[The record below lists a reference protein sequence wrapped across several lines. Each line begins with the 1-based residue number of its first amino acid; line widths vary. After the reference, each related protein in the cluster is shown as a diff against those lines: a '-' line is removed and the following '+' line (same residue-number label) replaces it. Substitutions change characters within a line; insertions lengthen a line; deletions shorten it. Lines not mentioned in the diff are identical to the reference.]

1 MLPPMEITGAGQDE
15 SESNTAS
22 NLSGTPSTSS
32 DSGVVAAAGLPK
44 EIKSRPLRTV
54 VEWIVLVGAALL
66 VAFIVKT
73 FLFQAFYI
81 PSDSMVPTLVVGDR
95 VLVNK
100 LSYRAHEPN
109 RFDIVVFLA
118 PKGTETAL
126 IKDLVKRVVGLP
138 GETIEGRDGR
148 ILINGAVIEE
158 PFLPAGTQS
167 RTFGPVKVPPKS
179 YFMLGDNRPF
189 SKDSTYFGPIEG
201 KTFVGR
207 VFVRIWPLNRL
218 SLL

>member
-1 MLPPMEITGAGQDE
+1 MLRAMEMTGESKDE
-15 SESNTAS
+15 SELNTDSNVSAS
-22 NLSGTPSTSS
+22 PSTSG
-32 DSGVVAAAGLPK
+32 DSGVDAAAGLPK
-44 EIKSRPLRTV
+44 EIKSRPIRTV
-54 VEWIVLVGAALL
+54 VEWIVLIGAALL

-109 RFDIVVFLA
+109 RFDRVVFLA

-126 IKDLVKRVVGLP
+126 IKDLVKRVVALP

-158 PFLPAGTQS
+158 PFLPAGIQS

-207 VFVRIWPLNRL
+207 VFVRIWPLNR
-218 SLL
+218 

>member
-1 MLPPMEITGAGQDE
+1 MLRGMEIPAASKDE
-15 SESNTAS
+15 SESNAES
-22 NLSGTPSTSS
+22 ILSRTPSTSS
-32 DSGVVAAAGLPK
+32 DSVVVAAAGSPK
-44 EIKSRPLRTV
+44 EIGARPLRTV
-54 VEWIVLVGAALL
+54 LEWIVLVGAALL

-81 PSDSMVPTLVVGDR
+81 PSDSMVPALVVGDR

-118 PKGTETAL
+118 PKGTETPL
-126 IKDLVKRVVGLP
+126 VKDLVKRVVGLP

-158 PFLPAGTQS
+158 PFLPAGIQS

-201 KTFVGR
+201 EAFVGR

>member
-1 MLPPMEITGAGQDE
+1 MADSKNGVDPESPLTSDEFLPAEG
-15 SESNTAS
+15 SN
-22 NLSGTPSTSS
+22 NSGGNP
-32 DSGVVAAAGLPK
+32 V
-44 EIKSRPLRTV
+44 RTV
-54 VEWIVLVGAALL
+54 LEWIFLVGAALL
-66 VAFIVKT
+66 VAFVVKT

-81 PSDSMVPTLVVGDR
+81 PSDSMVPTLIRGDR

-100 LSYRAHEPN
+100 LSYKAHDPN

-118 PKGTETAL
+118 PKGTETDL

-138 GETIEGRDGR
+138 GETIEGRDGQ
-148 ILINGAVIEE
+148 ILINGSVISE
-158 PFLPAGTQS
+158 PFLPAGIQS

-189 SKDSTYFGPIEG
+189 SKDSTYFGPIER

-218 SLL
+218 NLL

>member
-1 MLPPMEITGAGQDE
+1 MLPRMNTPSDSNEDPGSISDSVSSSSPVTSKGAGVA
-15 SESNTAS
+15 TATD
-22 NLSGTPSTSS
+22 GQTEQGSS
-32 DSGVVAAAGLPK
+32 
-44 EIKSRPLRTV
+44 PLRTV
-54 VEWIVLVGAALL
+54 LEWIVLIGAALL

-81 PSDSMVPTLVVGDR
+81 PSDSMVPTLIRGDR

-100 LSYRAHEPN
+100 LSYKAHEPN

-118 PKGTETAL
+118 PKGTETDL

-148 ILINGAVIEE
+148 ILINGTVIEE
-158 PFLPAGTQS
+158 PFLPAGLQS

-218 SLL
+218 NLL

>member
-1 MLPPMEITGAGQDE
+1 MNKP
-15 SESNTAS
+15 SAS
-22 NLSGTPSTSS
+22 NEDPGSIS
-32 DSGVVAAAGLPK
+32 DSVSSGNPVTSKSAGVATATDAQTEQG
-44 EIKSRPLRTV
+44 SSPLRTV
-54 VEWIVLVGAALL
+54 LEWIVLVGAALL

-81 PSDSMVPTLVVGDR
+81 PSDSMVPTLIRGDR

-100 LSYRAHEPN
+100 LSYKAHEPN

-118 PKGTETAL
+118 PKGTETDL

-138 GETIEGRDGR
+138 GETIEGRDGH
-148 ILINGAVIEE
+148 ILINGTVIEE
-158 PFLPAGTQS
+158 PFLPAGLQS

-218 SLL
+218 NLL